1 VTGEP
6 VIVDQREIRRPDE
19 CRGDAKA
26 PAARWFSGFLRLV
39 ALRARDKLT
48 GMAVTDQAGT
58 LADVRHARRALSG
71 KFEPPFPVYVVWPA
85 IFALCFGSKSLLL
98 SLVGAVALGVVPF
111 VLVWWQSTRAGF
123 IRPRRVRLFSRR
135 ALVLIGVV
143 CLIVALAMAVVLLVP
158 VLHAR
163 IPMAMIWHTGTP
175 MAYAVLFVIFVVPLI
190 AAATLPWRIDPYGA
204 DARPMREVPDQPAVV
219 DPVIEP
225 GRRIMVCAILAGVD
239 WIDAEFLAK
248 TLRISDEELS
258 RQTAELVAAQ
268 YISVCPDGERWWF
281 NLTPVGRAAYRR
293 HLRALQRAA

>member
-1 VTGEP
+1 
-6 VIVDQREIRRPDE
+6 
-19 CRGDAKA
+19 
-26 PAARWFSGFLRLV
+26 
-39 ALRARDKLT
+39 
-48 GMAVTDQAGT
+48 MAVSDLAGT
-58 LADVRHARRALSG
+58 LADVRHARRALSA
-71 KFEPPFPVYVVWPA
+71 KFEPPFPLYVAWPA
-85 IFALCFGSKSLLL
+85 IFALCLGSKSLLL

-111 VLVWWQSTRAGF
+111 VLVWWQSTRTGF

-135 ALVLIGVV
+135 ALVLTSLV

-158 VLHAR
+158 VLHR
-163 IPMAMIWHTGTP
+163 GTPMVVIWHTGTP

-190 AAATLPWRIDPYGA
+190 AAATLPRRIDPYGV
-204 DARPMREVPDQPAVV
+204 DARPMRTVRDQPAVV

>member
-1 VTGEP
+1 V
-6 VIVDQREIRRPDE
+6 
-19 CRGDAKA
+19 
-26 PAARWFSGFLRLV
+26 V
-39 ALRARDKLT
+39 AIH
-48 GMAVTDQAGT
+48 AG
-58 LADVRHARRALSG
+58 RIHP
-71 KFEPPFPVYVVWPA
+71 PPFA
-85 IFALCFGSKSLLL
+85 F
-98 SLVGAVALGVVPF
+98 
-111 VLVWWQSTRAGF
+111 
-123 IRPRRVRLFSRR
+123 FSRR
-135 ALVLIGVV
+135 ALVLIGLV

-158 VLHAR
+158 VLHR
-163 IPMAMIWHTGTP
+163 GTPMVVIWHTGTP

-190 AAATLPWRIDPYGA
+190 AAATLPRRIDPYGV
-204 DARPMREVPDQPAVV
+204 DARPMRTVRDQPAVV